1 MPPQFCLG
9 KSFANYGPT
18 GPALVSTDTFADP
31 DDIALWCEVAG
42 ERMQAA
48 RTTELIFSIP
58 TLVAYLSSICPLY
71 PGDLIFT
78 GTPSGVGMARGRYLA
93 PGETISLGRR
103 RHRRAPQHMPS
114 RCGAAS
120 GVRDMSDHTAL
131 RVERRGRVVIL
142 ENQDPPRNRMT
153 FEYMDE
159 LERAVIALRDDRD
172 ARAVVITAAGD
183 EHFSV
188 GMDLKQLMSGA
199 PARGGFE
206 AVLDQ
211 RLRVL
216 SLIEQLDKP
225 VIATMFGYCL
235 GGGLELPLACHF
247 RLAATEGARI
257 GLPELDLGTVPAWGG
272 TARLTRTVGRAHSLD
287 MILRAKKID
296 GPTALAIGLVHE
308 LHPIAELK
316 AKAVELAEEL
326 AAQPPIAVAGVLR
339 AVVGAEHLPL
349 ENALRIERDAVRRC
363 SSSADQ
369 IEGMT
374 AFLEKRRPNFEGR

>member
-1 MPPQFCLG
+1 M
-9 KSFANYGPT
+9 
-18 GPALVSTDTFADP
+18 
-31 DDIALWCEVAG
+31 
-42 ERMQAA
+42 
-48 RTTELIFSIP
+48 TE
-58 TLVAYLSSICPLY
+58 
-71 PGDLIFT
+71 
-78 GTPSGVGMARGRYLA
+78 
-93 PGETISLGRR
+93 
-103 RHRRAPQHMPS
+103 
-114 RCGAAS
+114 
-120 GVRDMSDHTAL
+120 TAL
-131 RVERRGRVVIL
+131 RIERRGPVVIL

-159 LERAVIALRDDRD
+159 LERAVIGLRDDRD

-188 GMDLKQLMSGA
+188 GMDLKQLMSLA
-199 PARGGFE
+199 QARGGFE

-216 SLIEQLDKP
+216 SLIEHLDKP

-247 RLAATEGARI
+247 RLAASDGARI

-272 TARLTRTVGRAHSLD
+272 TARLTRTVGRANALD
-287 MILRAKKID
+287 MILRAKRVD

-308 LHPIAELK
+308 LHPVPELK
-316 AKAVELAEEL
+316 ARALELAEEL

-349 ENALRIERDAVRRC
+349 EDALRVERDAVRRC
-363 SSSADQ
+363 RSSADQ

-374 AFLEKRRPNFEGR
+374 AFLEKRRPQFQGR

>member
-1 MPPQFCLG
+1 M
-9 KSFANYGPT
+9 
-18 GPALVSTDTFADP
+18 TD
-31 DDIALWCEVAG
+31 
-42 ERMQAA
+42 
-48 RTTELIFSIP
+48 
-58 TLVAYLSSICPLY
+58 
-71 PGDLIFT
+71 
-78 GTPSGVGMARGRYLA
+78 
-93 PGETISLGRR
+93 
-103 RHRRAPQHMPS
+103 
-114 RCGAAS
+114 
-120 GVRDMSDHTAL
+120 TAL
-131 RVERRGRVVIL
+131 RITRRGAVLIL

-159 LERAVIALRDDRD
+159 LERAVIALRDDRE
-172 ARAVVITAAGD
+172 ARAVVITAAGE

-199 PARGGFE
+199 QARGGFE
-206 AVLDQ
+206 AILDQ

-272 TARLTRTVGRAHSLD
+272 TARLTRTVGRAHALD

-316 AKAVELAEEL
+316 ARALELAEEL

-339 AVVGAEHLPL
+339 AVVGAEH
-349 ENALRIERDAVRRC
+349 ATARG
-363 SSSADQ
+363 SAAQ
-369 IEGMT
+369 RT
-374 AFLEKRRPNFEGR
+374 RRRPPVQQLGRPDRRHGRVSREATTTIPGPLTNTPPRSAHGLARP